1 MIYFVTYDL
10 HQHGRDYDAVAAV
23 LNSAESAIHPMG
35 SAWFIDS
42 AASAVAWR
50 DALREVGDENDEHFV
65 AQISRQDDWAGYGLG
80 EAAGAWLADP
90 ARHW

>member
-35 SAWFIDS
+35 SVWFIQS
-42 AASAVAWR
+42 TANAAAWR
-50 DALREVGDENDEHFV
+50 DAIRKAGDENDEHFV
-65 AQISRQDDWAGYGLG
+65 ARISSQGWASFNLDD
-80 EAAGAWLADP
+80 AAVKWLSDP
-90 ARHW
+90 ARTW